1 MIEVSALTKY
11 YGPRRAIKDL
21 SFTADKGQVIGL
33 LGLNGAGKSTTMN
46 IITGCLSS
54 SSGKVLFDG
63 VDIETEPEKAKA
75 RIGYLPEIPPLY
87 TDMRVDEY
95 LSFIFELKRA
105 KQKKAAHLDGIS
117 QETGIAEVYKRLIK
131 NLSKG
136 YRQRVG
142 LAAALIGDP
151 ETIVLDEPT
160 VGLDP
165 TQIIEIRNLIT
176 RLGAERTI
184 ILSSHILSEV
194 QAVCGRVIVLNK
206 GEIAADDTP
215 QNLARSLRNYSS
227 YIAVIEGNPQAVSAA
242 LSALE
247 DVEEVRKLSV
257 ENTQPLN
264 AEGAQPPGAETA
276 DVYEYLINGKDN
288 RDIRRAVSLAL
299 SKAGLIFLN
308 TKQRDVSLENV
319 FIELTNTDS
328 EVTDDSGTKAGI

>member
-1 MIEVSALTKY
+1 MIEVSGLTKY
-11 YGPRRAIKDL
+11 YGPRRAINDV
-21 SFTADKGQVIGL
+21 SFTADKGVIGL

-46 IITGCLSS
+46 IIAGCLSS
-54 SSGKVLFDG
+54 SSGQVLFNG
-63 VDIETEPEKAKA
+63 IDIEAEPEKAKA

-95 LSFIFELKRA
+95 LSFIFELKKA
-105 KQKKAAHLDGIS
+105 QQKKAPHLEEIS
-117 QETGIAEVYKRLIK
+117 GETGVTEVRRRLIK

-176 RLGAERTI
+176 RLGTERTI

-215 QNLARSLRNYSS
+215 QNLARAMRSYSS
-227 YIAVIEGNPQAVSAA
+227 YIAVIEGNPEAVSAV

-247 DVEEVRKLSV
+247 DVEDVKKLGQESALPDAEKTPAGA
-257 ENTQPLN
+257 ENTQP
-264 AEGAQPPGAETA
+264 AGA
-276 DVYEYLINGKDN
+276 DVYEYLISGKDK

-299 SKAGLIFLN
+299 SKAGLILLN
-308 TKQRDVSLENV
+308 TTQRDASLENA
-319 FIELTNTDS
+319 FIELITADRELVNQ
-328 EVTDDSGTKAGI
+328 

>member
-1 MIEVSALTKY
+1 MIEVSGLTKY
-11 YGPRRAIKDL
+11 YGPRRAVSNV
-21 SFTADKGQVIGL
+21 SFTADKGRVIGL

-63 VDIETEPEKAKA
+63 IDIEAEPEKVKA

-95 LSFIFELKRA
+95 LSFIFELKRCR
-105 KQKKAAHLDGIS
+105 QKKTVHLEEIS
-117 QETGIAEVYKRLIK
+117 RETGVTEVRGRLIK

-151 ETIVLDEPT
+151 ATIVLDEPT

-176 RLGAERTI
+176 RLGTERTI

-206 GEIAADDTP
+206 GEIVADDTP
-215 QNLARSLRNYSS
+215 QNLSRSLRNYSS
-227 YIAVIEGNPQAVSAA
+227 YIAVIEGNPEAVHAA
-242 LSALE
+242 LSTLE
-247 DVEEVRKLSV
+247 DLEELRK
-257 ENTQPLN
+257 LN
-264 AEGAQPPGAETA
+264 AENIQPSGNENAN
-276 DVYEYLINGKDN
+276 VYEYLISGKDK
-288 RDIRRAVSLAL
+288 RDIRRSVSLAL
-299 SKAGLIFLN
+299 SKAGLILLN
-308 TKQRDVSLENV
+308 TKQRDLSLENV
-319 FIELTNTDS
+319 FMELINTEREFTN
-328 EVTDDSGTKAGI
+328 DSGTQTGI

>member
-1 MIEVSALTKY
+1 MIEVSGLTKY
-11 YGPRRAIKDL
+11 YGPRRAVNDV

-54 SSGKVLFDG
+54 SSGRVLFDG
-63 VDIETEPEKAKA
+63 VDIEQEPEKAKA

-87 TDMRVDEY
+87 TDMRVNEY
-95 LSFIFELKRA
+95 LSFIFDLKKA
-105 KQKKAAHLDGIS
+105 KQKKAAHLEGIS
-117 QETGIAEVYKRLIK
+117 RETGVSGVNRRLIR

-165 TQIIEIRNLIT
+165 TQIIGIRNLIT
-176 RLGAERTI
+176 RLGRERLI

-215 QNLARSLRNYSS
+215 QNLAQALRNYSS
-227 YIAVIEGNPQAVSAA
+227 YIAVIEGNPEAVTAA

-247 DVEEVRKLSV
+247 DVEEVRKLGA
-257 ENTQPLN
+257 ENTQMSG
-264 AEGAQPPGAETA
+264 AEGKTEGG
-276 DVYEYLINGKDN
+276 DIYEYLISGRDN

-299 SKAGLIFLN
+299 SGAGLILLN
-308 TKQRDVSLENV
+308 TKQRDLSLENV
-319 FIELTNTDS
+319 FIELINTDR
-328 EVTDDSGTKAGI
+328 ELVNR